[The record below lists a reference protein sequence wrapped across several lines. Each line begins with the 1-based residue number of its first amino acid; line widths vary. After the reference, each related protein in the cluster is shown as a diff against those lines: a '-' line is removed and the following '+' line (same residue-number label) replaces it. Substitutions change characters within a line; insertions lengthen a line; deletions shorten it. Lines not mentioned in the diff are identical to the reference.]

1 MWLVKGFA
9 ILAALVFSEPSHS
22 ESLDDAWQTAL
33 AVDHSLRA
41 ARLTTASEEEHLDA
55 AKSRRLPTLNVEGG
69 YVFKSDPSIVDS
81 SELNL
86 PAVEQFQVDEKESLS
101 YGANVSLPV
110 YTGGRISQGI
120 NAANHKLE
128 AAQSET
134 VTAIQNLKMRVAEA
148 YIAVLRTH
156 RARMV
161 AESQVR
167 SLEAHVADTENL
179 FEQGLTDKNAL
190 LSARV
195 ALADAKHQSLQA
207 RNDVDI
213 AKATYNR
220 ILGRSLTQAAA
231 PEEVELALPD
241 DELEDL
247 TRRALQ
253 QRPSISVLSHRMEAL
268 QAQAAAERSVRRPQA
283 ALSGGYNHTEN
294 EFQVHEGIWSVK
306 LGLKWKLFDGGTA
319 GHTSAAIVRKADA
332 LSESR
337 ADLAS
342 RIRLEVREAWLDMNE
357 SRERIDVTQQA
368 VGQAEENLNVA
379 INLFKAG
386 MATHTEVLD
395 AERLRT
401 RTYMNHNNA
410 TYDAALAGLRL
421 RRTLGEL

>member
-9 ILAALVFSEPSHS
+9 ILAALVLSEPGHS
-22 ESLDDAWQTAL
+22 ESLEAAWKTAL

-41 ARLTTASEEEHLDA
+41 AHLTTASEKERLDA

-69 YVFKSDPSIVDS
+69 YVSRSDPSIVDI
-81 SELNL
+81 SELGL
-86 PAVEQFQVDEKESLS
+86 SGVEQFQVDEKESLS

-120 NAANHKLE
+120 NAANHQLE

-134 VTAIQNLKMRVAEA
+134 ATAVQNLKMRVAEA

-156 RARMV
+156 RARTV

-167 SLEAHVADTENL
+167 SLEAHATDTENL

-207 RNDVDI
+207 RNDADI

-231 PEEVELALPD
+231 PEEVELVLPD
-241 DELEDL
+241 DDLEDL

-253 QRPSISVLSHRMEAL
+253 QRPSITVLSHRMEAL

-306 LGLKWKLFDGGTA
+306 LGLEWKLFDGGTA
-319 GHTSAAIVRKADA
+319 NHTSAAIIRKADA

-342 RIRLEVREAWLDMNE
+342 RITLEVREAWLNLSE

-368 VGQAEENLNVA
+368 VGQAEENLKVA
-379 INLFKAG
+379 ANLFKAG

-401 RTYMNHNNA
+401 RTYTNHNNA

>member
-9 ILAALVFSEPSHS
+9 ILAALLLSEISHS
-22 ESLDDAWQTAL
+22 ESLEAAWKTAL

-41 ARLTTASEEEHLDA
+41 AHLTTASEEERLDA

-69 YVFKSDPSIVDS
+69 YVSRSDPSIVDI

-86 PAVEQFQVDEKESLS
+86 PAVEQFQADEKESLS
-101 YGANVSLPV
+101 YGANVSVPV

-134 VTAIQNLKMRVAEA
+134 ATAVQNLKMRVAEA

-156 RARMV
+156 RARTV

-195 ALADAKHQSLQA
+195 ALADAKHQSLQT

-231 PEEVELALPD
+231 PEEVELVLPD

-253 QRPSISVLSHRMEAL
+253 QRPSITVLSHRMEAL

-319 GHTSAAIVRKADA
+319 SHTSAAIVRKADA

-342 RIRLEVREAWLDMNE
+342 RITLEVREAWLDMNE
-357 SRERIDVTQQA
+357 SQERIDVTQQA

-401 RTYMNHNNA
+401 RTYTNHNNA